1 MTATTPSALVTF
13 LNEAARYFERR
24 ETHGEDGAFWANAMN
39 ADNCRKAAAMI
50 AEQAAETGRLEDLM
64 ATMVPLSKDGRFAF
78 IDGPGD
84 VELDH
89 GGELRRRAEAAEV
102 TLAKNTEDL
111 AEAKANLNASRHLV
125 ELRTKQ
131 RDDEAK
137 RADGNWE
144 CIREEQA
151 ATSALRE
158 ELAQLRQDGAEK
170 LAFGRRLRR
179 VRHKKRQSTY
189 RVIGLAPVQ
198 ISVSGPNHGSRKART
213 IVEGDKLTIYWA
225 DIDDTFHLRFP
236 DEFEDG
242 RFEDIQDPAVASC
255 SP

>member
-1 MTATTPSALVTF
+1 MTATNPTALVAF

-24 ETHGEDGAFWANAMN
+24 DTNGEDSAFWANAVN

-50 AEQAAETGRLEDLM
+50 AEQVAETARLE
-64 ATMVPLSKDGRFAF
+64 SQ
-78 IDGPGD
+78 I
-84 VELDH
+84 
-89 GGELRRRAEAAEV
+89 
-102 TLAKNTEDL
+102 AKNAEEL
-111 AEAKANLNASRHLV
+111 AEAKANLNASRNLV

-151 ATSALRE
+151 ATSALRRD
-158 ELAQLRQDGAEK
+158 LAQIRDDGGEK

-179 VRHKKRQSTY
+179 VLHRNRQSTY
-189 RVIGLAPVQ
+189 RVLGEARIQ
-198 ISVSGPNHGSRKART
+198 ISVPGPDHGVVKART
-213 IVEGDKLTIYWA
+213 IVEGDSLTVYWA
-225 DIDDTFHLRFP
+225 DIDNTFHLRFP

-242 RFEDIQDPAVASC
+242 RFEDLKHPVAGSC
-255 SP
+255 TP

>member
-1 MTATTPSALVTF
+1 MTATTPTALVAF

-24 ETHGEDGAFWANAMN
+24 DTHGEDSAFWANAVN
-39 ADNCRKAAAMI
+39 AENCRKAAAMI
-50 AEQAAETGRLEDLM
+50 TEQVTDATRLEGLI

-89 GGELRRRAEAAEV
+89 GGELRRRAEEAEAL
-102 TLAKNTEDL
+102 LAKTAEEL
-111 AEAKANLNASRHLV
+111 TEAKANLNASRHLV

-137 RADGNWE
+137 RADGNWD

-151 ATSALRE
+151 TASALRG
-158 ELAQLRQDGAEK
+158 ELAQIREGRGEE

-179 VRHKKRQSTY
+179 VLHKNRHSTY
-189 RVIGLAPVQ
+189 RVLGDARIQ
-198 ISVSGPNHGSRKART
+198 ISIPGPNEGPAKART

-225 DIDDTFHLRFP
+225 DIDNTFHLRFP

-242 RFEDIQDPAVASC
+242 RFEDLKDPVVASC
-255 SP
+255 GR